1 MGDALAREHRQLL
14 SAVDRF
20 GGLREH
26 LAQPIWGDGDE
37 RVRGELAHA
46 RAPPAGEIGD
56 DDVLRE
62 MQLGRV
68 EDQPTPGPAATAIER
83 TGKVASED
91 ARGAGVR
98 HSGTRRRVEHAADD
112 LTDLVRWQGLEI
124 GVGRAGF
131 GRSRRHGMILRTR
144 WGLREPRFIALFSGC
159 RGSRAPSWRPFAPSS
174 LDARGTE
181 RASAFRA
188 PRASFR
194 PPRSTAP
201 CRTCRSSSAG

>member
-68 EDQPTPGPAATAIER
+68 EDQPTTGPAARSKGPVRSLPRMLAARACGTAGR
-83 TGKVASED
+83 GD
-91 ARGAGVR
+91 A
-98 HSGTRRRVEHAADD
+98 
-112 LTDLVRWQGLEI
+112 
-124 GVGRAGF
+124 
-131 GRSRRHGMILRTR
+131 
-144 WGLREPRFIALFSGC
+144 
-159 RGSRAPSWRPFAPSS
+159 
-174 LDARGTE
+174 
-181 RASAFRA
+181 
-188 PRASFR
+188 
-194 PPRSTAP
+194 
-201 CRTCRSSSAG
+201 